1 MSLLFHLAAVAE
13 TAENTTVESE
23 VVWVLLLITA
33 LLAIFHLV
41 SNPIYKLFDNVEHI
55 VHSFSGGL
63 AISYVFIHLLPELEE
78 AGEAFGRSIYI
89 ITLGGF
95 IVFYG
100 MQSLVFHNSQASEK
114 LISRIFFVEIFF
126 AGIYNALIIY
136 TLPGHFKDFFVLVLI
151 YVLTMGLHLLSRN
164 YGLYKKHGN
173 QFKIIGSIVLAISLF
188 CGLAMSVFIDPEFD
202 ELLTDILTAFLTG
215 FILFNVFVEELPEP
229 KTSTFMWFLAGIS
242 SYLILLEFGA

>member
-1 MSLLFHLAAVAE
+1 MSLLFPLAAVAE
-13 TAENTTVESE
+13 TAENSAVESE
-23 VVWVLLLITA
+23 IVWVLVLITFF
-33 LLAIFHLV
+33 LAIFHLL
-41 SNPIYKLFDNVEHI
+41 SHPIYKLFDNVEHI

-100 MQSLVFHNSQASEK
+100 MQSLILQKSQLNEK
-114 LISRIFFVEIFF
+114 IKSRIFFVEIFF
-126 AGIYNALIIY
+126 AGVYNALIVY
-136 TLPGHFKDFFVLVLI
+136 TLPGHFKDFFILVLI
-151 YVLTMGLHLLSRN
+151 YIFTMGLHLLSRN

-173 QFKIIGSIVLAISLF
+173 QFKIIGSSVLAISLF
-188 CGLAMSVFIDPEFD
+188 CGLAMSIFIDPTFD
-202 ELLTDILTAFLTG
+202 ELLTDILTAFLAG

-242 SYLILLEFGA
+242 FYLILLEIGG

>member
-1 MSLLFHLAAVAE
+1 MSLLFHLAAIAE
-13 TAENTTVESE
+13 TAENPTVESE
-23 VVWVLLLITA
+23 VAWVLLLITS

-41 SNPIYKLFDNVEHI
+41 SYPIYKIFDNVEHI
-55 VHSFSGGL
+55 VHAFSGGL

-95 IVFYG
+95 IIFYG
-100 MQSLVFHNSQASEK
+100 MQSLVLQNSQSNEK

-126 AGIYNALIIY
+126 AGIYNALIVY

-151 YVLTMGLHLLSRN
+151 YILTMGLHLLSRN

-173 QFKIIGSIVLAISLF
+173 QFKIIGSSVLVIFLF
-188 CGLAMSVFIDPEFD
+188 CGLAMSIFIDPAFD

-215 FILFNVFVEELPEP
+215 LILFNVFVEELPEP
-229 KTSTFMWFLAGIS
+229 KTLTFMWFLAGIS
-242 SYLILLEFGA
+242 FYLVLLELGG